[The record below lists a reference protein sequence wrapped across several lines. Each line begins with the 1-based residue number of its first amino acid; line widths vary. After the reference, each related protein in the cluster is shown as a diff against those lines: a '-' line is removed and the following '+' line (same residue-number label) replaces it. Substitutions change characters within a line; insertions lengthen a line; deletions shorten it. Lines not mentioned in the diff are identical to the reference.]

1 MISDE
6 EVQACIDCDWNDSIT
21 EIASELLRR
30 RKAAKQPRSPKIS
43 HHLTILNQFQAWRRG
58 SDDRQKIP
66 MPDPKE
72 IGKALDWAIRELAK
86 AKRGSVHTQKRTP

>member
-30 RKAAKQPRSPKIS
+30 RKTAKQPRSPKIS
-43 HHLTILNQFQAWRRG
+43 HHLTILKQFQAWRRG

-72 IGKALDWAIRELAK
+72 IGKALDWAIKELEK
-86 AKRGSVHTQKRTP
+86 KEKLKR

>member
-1 MISDE
+1 MTD
-6 EVQACIDCDWNDSIT
+6 
-21 EIASELLRR
+21 
-30 RKAAKQPRSPKIS
+30 
-43 HHLTILNQFQAWRRG
+43 HLTTLKQFQAWRRG
-58 SDDRQKIP
+58 TSDKQKIP

>member
-1 MISDE
+1 MT
-6 EVQACIDCDWNDSIT
+6 N
-21 EIASELLRR
+21 
-30 RKAAKQPRSPKIS
+30 
-43 HHLTILNQFQAWRRG
+43 HLTTLKQFQAWRRDT
-58 SDDRQKIP
+58 SDSQKIP